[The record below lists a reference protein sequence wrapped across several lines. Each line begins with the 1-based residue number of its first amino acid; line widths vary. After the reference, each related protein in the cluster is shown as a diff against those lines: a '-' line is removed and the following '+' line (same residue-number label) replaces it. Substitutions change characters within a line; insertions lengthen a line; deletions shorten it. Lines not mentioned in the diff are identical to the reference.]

1 MKKLYISPEL
11 LIVQLS
17 SRTTILQASDPDVGI
32 DGSESVDA
40 DLVETRESV
49 ITGKSVWDEEW

>member
-17 SRTTILQASDPDVGI
+17 SRTTILQASVPDVGI
-32 DGSESVDA
+32 DGSSSIDA
-40 DLVETRESV
+40 ASVETRESV
-49 ITGKSVWDEEW
+49 ITGKSVWDEVW